1 MAATDT
7 VLSRRALG
15 RATLARQFLLRR
27 VDRPVTEVV
36 SHLVGL
42 QAQTT
47 HTWYVGL
54 QNRIED
60 PSPEDVG
67 RQLTDGEL
75 VRATLMRGTLHLVTP
90 EDFRALRPTVQP
102 VIARGLAHSGHG
114 KALAGTDLGAVADA
128 GRALLVKEPLTPGEL
143 GARLAERWP
152 GVPGDDLSYAAR
164 SLLPVVQIP
173 PRGVWGSSGPP
184 AFAPADTWTGLAM
197 DAEPDP
203 EALVLRYL
211 AAFGP
216 ATVKDVQAWSGLTR
230 LRAVVDRLRERLV
243 VLRGEDGAEL
253 FDLPDA
259 PRPGPDVPAPVR
271 FLYDFD
277 NVLRGHADRGRILS
291 GEDLKRLASRNG
303 MPPATVLV
311 DGEVRGSWKVVR
323 AGGTAAVEVT
333 PFRPIGAADREEAEA
348 EGLRLLAFLAPE
360 RDAHEVRFA
369 SPA

>member
-1 MAATDT
+1 MADT
-7 VLSRRALG
+7 VLSRRALN

-36 SHLVGL
+36 THLVGL

-60 PSPEDVG
+60 ASPEEVG

-90 EDFRALRPTVQP
+90 EDLRSLRPTVHP
-102 VIARGLAHSGHG
+102 VIASGLAHSSHG
-114 KALAGTDLGAVADA
+114 KATAGVDLDAVVEA
-128 GRALLVKEPLTPGEL
+128 GRALLERGPLTSGEL
-143 GARLAERWP
+143 GAHLAQRWP
-152 GVPGDDLSYAAR
+152 GVPGGDLAYVVR

-230 LRAVVDRLRERLV
+230 LRGVVDRLGERLV
-243 VLRGEDGAEL
+243 VLRGEGGAEL

-277 NVLRGHADRGRILS
+277 NVLRGHADRSRIIS
-291 GEDLKRLASRNG
+291 AEDLGRLASRNG

-323 AGGTAAVEVT
+323 TKATAAVEVT
-333 PFRPIGAADREEAEA
+333 PFRPFGAADRDGAEA
-348 EGLRLLAFLAPE
+348 EGLRLLGFLAPE
-360 RDAHEVRFA
+360 RDGHEVRFTA
-369 SPA
+369 PA

>member
-7 VLSRRALG
+7 VLSRRALN

-36 SHLVGL
+36 THLVGL

-54 QNRIED
+54 QNRIEGL
-60 PSPEDVG
+60 SPESVG

-75 VRATLMRGTLHLVTP
+75 IRTSLMRSTLHLVTP
-90 EDFRALRPTVQP
+90 EDQRWLRPTVQ
-102 VIARGLAHSGHG
+102 AAMTRD
-114 KALAGTDLGAVADA
+114 LAGSSHGRATAGVDPEAVVEA
-128 GRALLVKEPLTPGEL
+128 GRALLEKGPLTPTEL
-143 GARLAERWP
+143 GAHLAERWP
-152 GVPGDDLSYAAR
+152 DVPGNHLAYLVR
-164 SLLPVVQIP
+164 CLLPVVQVP
-173 PRGVWGSSGPP
+173 PRGVWGASGPP
-184 AFAPADTWTGLAM
+184 ALAPADTWTGLPA
-197 DAEPDP
+197 AAGPDP
-203 EALVLRYL
+203 DALVLRYL

-230 LRAVVDRLRERLV
+230 LREVVDRLRGRLV

-253 FDLPDA
+253 FDLPGA

-277 NVLRGHADRGRILS
+277 NLLRGHADRGRVVS
-291 GEDLKRLASRNG
+291 AEDLGRISARNG

-311 DGEVRGSWKVVR
+311 DGEVRGAWKVVR
-323 AGGTAAVEVT
+323 DRRTAALEVIA
-333 PFRPIGAADREEAEA
+333 FRPIEGDDREEVET
-348 EGLRLLAFLAPE
+348 EGLRLLDFLASD
-360 RDAHEVRFA
+360 RGGHEVRFTTVG
-369 SPA
+369 